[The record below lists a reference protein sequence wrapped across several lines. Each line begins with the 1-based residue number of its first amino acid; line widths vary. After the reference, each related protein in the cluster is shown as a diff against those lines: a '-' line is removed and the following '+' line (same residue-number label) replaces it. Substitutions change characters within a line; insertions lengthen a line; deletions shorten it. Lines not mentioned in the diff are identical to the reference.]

1 MNAPA
6 HVTRLLDDINAG
18 RPGAREELVPVVYDE
33 LRILAESYMRKERP
47 GHTLQPTALVNEA
60 WMKLADQ
67 TRVEWKGRA
76 HFFGIA
82 AQAMRRILVD
92 HHRKKSA
99 ARRGGGLTSITLVD
113 GPPETFEDPLDFIA
127 LDEALDELAKLDS
140 RAARIVEL
148 KFFGGLSVEETAEVL
163 DISTPTV
170 KRDWRTAKA
179 WLYQRLGTPQKGSTA
194 RHEGA
199 AEE

>member
-1 MNAPA
+1 MTSSPD
-6 HVTRLLDDINAG
+6 VTRLLEAINAG
-18 RPGAREELVPVVYDE
+18 SEDAREALVPVVYGE
-33 LRILAESYMRKERP
+33 LRVLAESYMRKERP

-67 TRVEWKGRA
+67 DRVEWKGRA

-92 HHRKKSA
+92 HHRKRSA
-99 ARRGGGLTSITLVD
+99 ARRGGGKNVTLLD
-113 GPPETFEDPLDFIA
+113 GPAETFEDPIDFIA
-127 LDEALDELAKLDS
+127 LDTALEELAELDP

-148 KFFGGLSVEETAEVL
+148 KFFGGLSVEETSEVL

-179 WLYQRLGTPQKGSTA
+179 WLYQKLGANPARPGSG
-194 RHEGA
+194 ESGGA
-199 AEE
+199 ER